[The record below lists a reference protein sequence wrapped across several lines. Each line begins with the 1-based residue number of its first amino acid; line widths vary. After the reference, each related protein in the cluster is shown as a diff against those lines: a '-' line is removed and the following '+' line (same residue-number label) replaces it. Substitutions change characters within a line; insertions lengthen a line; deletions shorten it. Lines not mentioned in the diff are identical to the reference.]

1 MAPIEG
7 NGMDKR
13 ISRRSLL
20 AGASALGALGVLGAT
35 GCSRVSAADTRNGGN
50 LLERLRAQKTVRLGI
65 AGEIPFGYIS
75 KEAEVTGEAPEIAKI
90 IFKRLGVPN
99 VQPVPTEFGSLIPGL
114 NSQQFDVISAGM
126 FVNPER
132 CEQVLFADPDYEV
145 LDAFIVSKGNPKKLR
160 TYADVKK
167 SGAKLA
173 TGAAYA
179 EIDYAVDAGIKR
191 DEIQIYPDQLAG
203 LLAVAQGR
211 ADAFAGTSLTVRN
224 VIRQTKNPKVEGT
237 KPFLPELDG
246 KPAYGA
252 GAFAFRPGET
262 TLRNAFNRELLKM
275 KDSGELLRV
284 VKPFGFTE
292 TEMTDLTAKELCA

>member
-1 MAPIEG
+1 MIG
-7 NGMDKR
+7 RTVG
-13 ISRRSLL
+13 RRSLL
-20 AGASALGALGVLGAT
+20 KGAAAFGALGAA
-35 GCSRVSAADTRNGGN
+35 GCSRVSTADVQGGGN
-50 LLERLRAQKTVRLGI
+50 LLERMRAQKVVRLGI

-75 KEAEVTGEAPEIAKI
+75 KKAEVTGEAPEIAKV

-126 FVNPER
+126 FINPDR

-145 LDAFIVSKGNPKKLR
+145 LDAFIVRKGNPKKLG

-167 SGAKLA
+167 TGAKLA
-173 TGAAYA
+173 SGSAYA

-191 DEIQIYPDQLAG
+191 DAIQIYPDQLAG

-224 VIRQTKNPKVEGT
+224 VIEQTKNPEVEST

-246 KPAYGA
+246 KPAHGA
-252 GAFAFRPGET
+252 GAFAFRKGET
-262 TLRNAFNRELLKM
+262 KLRDAFNEELHKM
-275 KDSGELLRV
+275 KESGELLRI
-284 VKPFGFTE
+284 VKPFGFTT
-292 TEMTDLTAKELCA
+292 TEMTDLTAGELCKK

>member
-1 MAPIEG
+1 MIERTVG
-7 NGMDKR
+7 
-13 ISRRSLL
+13 RRSLL
-20 AGASALGALGVLGAT
+20 AGMAAFGALGAAGVA
-35 GCSRVSAADTRNGGN
+35 GCSRVPKEEGG
-50 LLERLRAQKTVRLGI
+50 LLERLRALGTVRVGI

-75 KEAEVTGEAPEIAKI
+75 KEGEVTGEAPELAKI

-126 FVNPER
+126 FVNPDR

-145 LDAFIVSKGNPKKLR
+145 LDAFIVRKGNPKNLQ
-160 TYADVKK
+160 TYADIKRT
-167 SGAKLA
+167 GAKLA
-173 TGAAYA
+173 SGTAYA

-191 DEIQIYPDQLAG
+191 SDIQIYPDQLAG

-237 KPFLPELDG
+237 KPFLPEVDG
-246 KPAYGA
+246 KPAHGA
-252 GAFAFRPGET
+252 GAFAFRKGEEP
-262 TLRNAFNRELLKM
+262 LRDAFNAELHKM
-275 KDSGELLRV
+275 KKSGDVLRV
-284 VKPFGFTE
+284 VKRFGFTE
-292 TEMTDLTAKELCA
+292 TEMTDLTAEELCKP